1 MAKALKPLVIILLLL
16 SIASL
21 SLGVILFNK
30 REILKGRTQK
40 NEAALAK
47 VAQNLRYTEFSVS
60 QIQDYQ
66 TMDGPLAKL
75 TTAVDAQYEDLQN
88 TKKDL
93 EDTKV
98 VLAQTK
104 DELEA
109 TKQSLDQANAQ
120 IAQLNETIAQ
130 KDAEIAQAQATIEG
144 LNGQIAG
151 LNSQIS
157 DLNMQIAKVEEE
169 KRDLNDKIAEMD
181 QDTKNLE
188 ADLANCRGGGPET
201 RMKKGLNGKIVVV
214 NKDWN
219 FVVIDVGFSEG
230 ALINGVFLVHR
241 GDKLIGKV
249 RVSSVTPS
257 LALAEI
263 VNDWQMTPFK
273 EGDRIVY

>member
-1 MAKALKPLVIILLLL
+1 MAKALKPLVIILLVL

-21 SLGVILFNK
+21 TLGILLFNK
-30 REILKGRTQK
+30 REMLKGRTQK
-40 NEAALAK
+40 TEQALAK
-47 VAQNLRYTEFSVS
+47 VAQNLRYGEFSVS
-60 QIQDYQ
+60 QIMDYT
-66 TMDGPLAKL
+66 TMDAPLAKL

-93 EDTKV
+93 EDTKL

-104 DELEA
+104 EELEA
-109 TKQSLDQANAQ
+109 TKLSLEQANAQ
-120 IAQLNETIAQ
+120 IVALNETIAQ
-130 KDAEIAQAQATIEG
+130 KDAEIATANSTIDG
-144 LNGQIAG
+144 LNTQIAG

-157 DLNMQIAKVEEE
+157 DLNVQIAKVEEE

-181 QDTKNLE
+181 QDIKNLE
-188 ADLANCRGGGPET
+188 ADLANARGGGVEV
-201 RMKKGLNGKIVVV
+201 RMTKGLNGKIVVV

-241 GDKLIGKV
+241 GEKLIGKV

-263 VNDWQMTPFK
+263 VNDWQTTPFR